1 MTDDAIIDR
10 ILLHEGGFVD
20 HPADR
25 GGPTNYGIT
34 AFTLGA
40 ARTLGR
46 SATREE
52 VRNLTRQEAKAI
64 YHQMFIAAPG
74 FSAITDG
81 RLRHVVVDDAVMS
94 GPAVAIRNL
103 QLALKVPADGKLGP
117 VTRAAIATCDAERT
131 RVDVVKAR
139 CLRYGQIVKHDE
151 TQRAFILGWL
161 SRALSFL

>member
-1 MTDDAIIDR
+1 MTNDAILER

-20 HPADR
+20 HPSDR

-40 ARTLGR
+40 ARSLGR

-52 VRNLTRQEAKAI
+52 VRALTRDEAKAI
-64 YHQMFIAAPG
+64 YQQMFIEAPG
-74 FSAITDG
+74 FSAIPDG
-81 RLRHVVVDDAVMS
+81 PLRHVVVDDAVMS
-94 GPAVAIRNL
+94 GPTVAIRNL
-103 QLALKVPADGKLGP
+103 QLALRVPADGKWGP
-117 VTRAAIATCDAERT
+117 VTQSAVVACDAARV

-139 CLRYGQIVKHDE
+139 CLRYGQIVKHDD
-151 TQRAFILGWL
+151 TQRAFIVGWL